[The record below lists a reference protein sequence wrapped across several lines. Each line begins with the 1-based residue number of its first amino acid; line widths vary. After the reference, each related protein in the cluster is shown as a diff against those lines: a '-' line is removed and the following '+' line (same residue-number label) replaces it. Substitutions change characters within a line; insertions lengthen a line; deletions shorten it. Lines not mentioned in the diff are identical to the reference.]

1 VEFILDTVVDEIEGA
16 GNKVTK
22 LKLRNLKTE
31 ATSELE
37 VGAVFPF
44 VGFLP
49 NSNVFRDHVEHD
61 ELGYLLTD
69 MNMATNVKGIYA
81 AGDVRHQL
89 TKQITTAVG
98 DGTTAVV
105 AVTKLLEER
114 EHGRA
119 QAIPDEMDKPAA
131 EPHQVEV

>member
-1 VEFILDTVVDEIEGA
+1 M
-16 GNKVTK
+16 
-22 LKLRNLKTE
+22 
-31 ATSELE
+31 
-37 VGAVFPF
+37 
-44 VGFLP
+44 
-49 NSNVFRDHVEHD
+49 
-61 ELGYLLTD
+61 TD

-114 EHGRA
+114 ENGRA
-119 QAIPDEMDKPAA
+119 ETMPEEKEKAA
-131 EPHQVEV
+131 VEPHQVEV